1 MKKTKKE
8 KMNSD
13 YQLLSLNKQLKMYIY
28 FTSYI
33 QTLLSIEETLKKVN
47 KTLNGVK
54 ETNAKIKDLST
65 ENLFRL

>member
-33 QTLLSIEETLKKVN
+33 KTLLSIEETLKKLN

-54 ETNAKIKDLST
+54 ETNAKIKDF
-65 ENLFRL
+65 EDCNK

>member
-33 QTLLSIEETLKKVN
+33 KTLLSIEETIKKVN

-54 ETNAKIKDLST
+54 ETNAKIKDF
-65 ENLFRL
+65 EDCNK

>member
-33 QTLLSIEETLKKVN
+33 KTLLSIEETLKKVN

-54 ETNAKIKDLST
+54 ETNAKIKDF
-65 ENLFRL
+65 EDCNK

>member
-47 KTLNGVK
+47 KTLKGVK
-54 ETNAKIKDLST
+54 ETNAKIKDF
-65 ENLFRL
+65 EDCNK

>member
-54 ETNAKIKDLST
+54 ETNAKIKDF
-65 ENLFRL
+65 EDCNK